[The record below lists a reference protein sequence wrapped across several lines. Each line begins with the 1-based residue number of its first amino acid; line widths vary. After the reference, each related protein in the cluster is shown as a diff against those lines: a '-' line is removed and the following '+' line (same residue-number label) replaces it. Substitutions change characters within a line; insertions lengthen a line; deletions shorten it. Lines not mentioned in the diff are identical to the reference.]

1 MRTLAAVAMFLFGT
15 TFLWLTPSFA
25 GRATPPTGTA
35 WSIVNVLALVAV
47 AAFTLAA
54 WGLYRQQ
61 SWWEGVALASAV
73 IGLLCIAPFLI
84 GMRQIDANLADL
96 GVQINIWMHG
106 LGAVGVLAVTRVP
119 VVADWFD
126 GHLS

>member
-25 GRATPPTGTA
+25 GRATPPTGAA
-35 WSIVNVLALVAV
+35 WSVVNVLALVAV

-54 WGLYRQQ
+54 WGLYRQHT
-61 SWWEGVALASAV
+61 WWEGVAVTSAV
-73 IGLLCIAPFLI
+73 IGLLSIVPFLV
-84 GMRQIDANLADL
+84 GMRQIDADLTDL
-96 GVQINIWMHG
+96 GVQINIWMHVV
-106 LGAVGVLAVTRVP
+106 GAVGVLAVTRAP

-126 GHLS
+126 ARLS